1 MLATSITDSVVSG
14 VLYTVLGGAGLLLLS
29 ALIRVIRKF
38 FDGWR
43 AVKQAPVLQD
53 AADIV
58 LLKEDV
64 AELKTGFSEINGW
77 LRGGKDLLGRDKHD
91 GFIETFPKYQD
102 EVRLAVGG
110 LGKKID
116 DLVPLIQ
123 NGHSKSS

>member
-1 MLATSITDSVVSG
+1 MLATSISDNVISG

-29 ALIRVIRKF
+29 ALIKVIRKF

-43 AVKQAPVLQD
+43 AVKRAPVLKESE
-53 AADIV
+53 DIKI
-58 LLKEDV
+58 LKSDV

-123 NGHSKSS
+123 NGHGKPS